1 LKRKEKVFFSRE
13 RRDGGTAG
21 NERLEL
27 PVERSGSK
35 WRHYS
40 RSRSRI
46 GTIGGGNARARA
58 VVSFFC
64 QPRVESKCARAA
76 PRRRLFFR
84 AYHFF
89 VKTSLS
95 E

>member
-1 LKRKEKVFFSRE
+1 MKRKEKVFFSRE
-13 RRDGGTAG
+13 RRDGGAAG

-27 PVERSGSK
+27 PVERSRSK
-35 WRHYS
+35 WRHS

-58 VVSFFC
+58 VVSFFVNLASN
-64 QPRVESKCARAA
+64 PNARA
-76 PRRRLFFR
+76 PRRARRLFFR